1 MNNKE
6 LASFYIKEE
15 EEELNELDSITIST
29 VTLNDIK
36 YVDTIQ
42 LSCLFNKFHNKIV
55 KSVTEIVK
63 ELEYNGMPKAELG
76 QYFIEKRITN
86 DLGSKKVYY
95 VSAKGFSLLSNT
107 FLTFISNCIN
117 LAIIISSFLNF
128 QITRLDL
135 RHGVCKKRY

>member
-1 MNNKE
+1 MLNKANIKLTLNNKE
-6 LASFYIKEE
+6 MANFYVE

-107 FLTFISNCIN
+107 FSNNVNNN
-117 LAIIISSFLNF
+117 LMIKVKLIEEL
-128 QITRLDL
+128 
-135 RHGVCKKRY
+135 H